1 MSART
6 DVRCT
11 ACGTVEEA
19 LVADA
24 PWPCPGCGADRRRVW
39 GGGHFILRGT
49 GWARRGFSLI
59 ELAVTLVIV
68 SAIAAVAV
76 PPLVDLAVRLAE
88 SPEAIVPTAHV
99 PAEFL
104 DPDGELDLTGVCGP

>member
-24 PWPCPGCGADRRRVW
+24 PWPCPVCGEPRKRVW
-39 GGGHFILRGT
+39 GGGTFILRGG
-49 GWARRGFSLI
+49 GWARRGFSLL
-59 ELAVTLVIV
+59 ELAITLVVISIISV
-68 SAIAAVAV
+68 LAMAGINAALDEFRSYEPA
-76 PPLVDLAVRLAE
+76 
-88 SPEAIVPTAHV
+88 V
-99 PAEFL
+99 PAEL
-104 DPDGELDLTGVCGP
+104 LEDGGGLDLTTPEVCGP